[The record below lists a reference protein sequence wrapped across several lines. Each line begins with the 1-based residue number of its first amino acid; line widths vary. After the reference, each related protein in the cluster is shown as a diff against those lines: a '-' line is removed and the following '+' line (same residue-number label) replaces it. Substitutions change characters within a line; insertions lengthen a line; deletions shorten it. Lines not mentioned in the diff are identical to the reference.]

1 VANFV
6 SKGASLPGAARQHT
20 DPLALIELRNGINPP
35 SYQAGTENFYTIT
48 RYNLSKLL
56 RHGGD
61 RAGGCGGAG
70 NADQALRV

>member
-1 VANFV
+1 
-6 SKGASLPGAARQHT
+6 
-20 DPLALIELRNGINPP
+20 LALIELRNGINPP